1 MEAEPR
7 APRRFVHEV
16 TFYAGP
22 EDHTRAVLPFV
33 QEGLARQ
40 EPVMV
45 ALLPDRLETLR
56 RALGPDCARVEFVD
70 MAELGAN
77 PARIIPAWR
86 RFLDEHSE
94 GGPVRGVGEP
104 AWPGRRAVELA
115 EAALH
120 ESLLNLAFDPG
131 PGWSLLCPYDLTAL
145 PQHVIEEA
153 GRNHPVLRGDDA
165 GTGRY
170 AGHAHAHQS
179 FSSPLPSPPSGSQR
193 IDFQGSDLAL
203 IRDIVARAAQAS
215 RLTGDVADDLAL
227 AVHELATNS
236 VIHGGGHGSLVVWD
250 EHDALVVEVLDRG
263 RIHDPL
269 VGRHL
274 PDPLGES
281 GRGVWMA
288 NQLCDFVQVRSG
300 EWGTQVRLLSWL

>member
-1 MEAEPR
+1 MEADPR
-7 APRRFVHEV
+7 ASRRFVHEV

-33 QEGLARQ
+33 EEGLARQ

-45 ALLPDRLETLR
+45 ALLPDRLERLR
-56 RALGPDCARVEFVD
+56 RALGPDSARVQFVD

-86 RFLDEHSE
+86 RFLIEH
-94 GGPVRGVGEP
+94 GDDGPVRGVGEP

-145 PQHVIEEA
+145 PRHVLEEA
-153 GRNHPVLRGDDA
+153 GRNHPVVRGDNA
-165 GTGRY
+165 GTSRY
-170 AGHAHAHQS
+170 AGHAHAEEL
-179 FSSPLPSPPSGSQR
+179 FSSALPPPPLSAQH
-193 IDFQGSDLAL
+193 IDFAGGDLAL

-215 RLTGDVADDLAL
+215 RLTGDAADDLAL

-236 VIHGGGHGSLVVWD
+236 VIHGGGQGSIVMWD

-263 RIHDPL
+263 RIDDPL
-269 VGRHL
+269 VGRNPPH
-274 PDPLGES
+274 PLGES
-281 GRGVWMA
+281 GRGIWMA

-300 EWGTQVRLLSWL
+300 EWGTQVRLRSWL